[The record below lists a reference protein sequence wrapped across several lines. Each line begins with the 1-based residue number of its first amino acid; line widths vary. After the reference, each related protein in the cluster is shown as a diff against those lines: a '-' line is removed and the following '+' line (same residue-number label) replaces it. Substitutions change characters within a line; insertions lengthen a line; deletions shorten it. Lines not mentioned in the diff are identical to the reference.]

1 MAKFKFLCYFETES
15 ESPFIEASSLGLTP
29 ISLLTRSEHLSPS
42 LQKWLPVMSDEKNEA
57 VMRKEIC
64 DLLNGDNLPVPTEKE
79 INSILPAYLTIFVNR
94 SNHSV
99 SLYRVDD
106 SKGNG
111 DFEGVSEMSEIGT
124 LVHQDSDALK
134 DTLAQIYNVACEG
147 NQSSIDGLMTH
158 FYNNGV

>member
-1 MAKFKFLCYFETES
+1 MAKFKFLCYFETDS
-15 ESPFIEASSLGLTP
+15 ESPFVEVSSLGLTP
-29 ISLLTRSEHLSPS
+29 ISLLIREDVSTAF
-42 LQKWLPVMSDEKNEA
+42 QKWLPVMSDDKNESIL
-57 VMRKEIC
+57 RKEISE
-64 DLLNGDNLPVPTEKE
+64 LLNGDNLPVPNEKE
-79 INSILPAYLTIFVNR
+79 INSILPSYLTIFVNR

-134 DTLAQIYNVACEG
+134 DTLAQIYSVACEG

>member
-1 MAKFKFLCYFETES
+1 MSKFKFLCYFETDS
-15 ESPFIEASSLGLTP
+15 EAPFVEVSSLGLTP
-29 ISLLTRSEHLSPS
+29 ISLLIREDVSATF
-42 LQKWLPVMSDEKNEA
+42 QKWLPVMSDDRNES
-57 VMRKEIC
+57 VLRKEISE
-64 DLLNGDNLPVPTEKE
+64 LLNGDNLPVPNEKE
-79 INSILPAYLTIFVNR
+79 INSILPSYLTIFVNR

-134 DTLAQIYNVACEG
+134 DTLAQIYSVACEG